1 MQDSNPVF
9 GVFSSFYRY
18 IESISYGIIFFGGY
32 ITMKLQ
38 YGIFKSLNNPLEVQ
52 ESDTKTVEIHSMN
65 QTSYLAKFAGKGQF
79 AVWTSDSKSYKLLI
93 EDGYYKTMKDL
104 YGKRVNQ
111 VWIAFYEKADKIRF
125 SLMYKMVFPMI
136 GIAMLLALLFSS
148 VEGLQQYQSYGLI
161 GILAIVLITNMVQTS
176 LMRKK
181 IEAARTESIKQ
192 IKLIVG
198 ETKFNQL
205 LEAQGKYY
213 DTYFKFDEKKEENT
227 EVESSDKK

>member
-1 MQDSNPVF
+1 
-9 GVFSSFYRY
+9 
-18 IESISYGIIFFGGY
+18 
-32 ITMKLQ
+32 
-38 YGIFKSLNNPLEVQ
+38 
-52 ESDTKTVEIHSMN
+52 
-65 QTSYLAKFAGKGQF
+65 
-79 AVWTSDSKSYKLLI
+79 
-93 EDGYYKTMKDL
+93 
-104 YGKRVNQ
+104 
-111 VWIAFYEKADKIRF
+111 
-125 SLMYKMVFPMI
+125 MYKMVFPMI